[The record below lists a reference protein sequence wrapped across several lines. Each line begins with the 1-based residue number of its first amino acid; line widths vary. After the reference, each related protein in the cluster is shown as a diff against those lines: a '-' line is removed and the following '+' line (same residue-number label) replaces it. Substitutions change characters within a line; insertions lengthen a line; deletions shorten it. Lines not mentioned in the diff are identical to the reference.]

1 LPYELVTRKLVASLL
16 TDSQRWKFQYTL
28 GTSLYGQMSST
39 LLSINKPTLELAGNM
54 VRFKAPGYGLFKTS
68 LKPQYWFGIPR
79 NVSMDGPGMDVDR
92 IEHQVVEKNND
103 QKQGRPG
110 TGPVEHVCPRWSTW
124 CRK

>member
-1 LPYELVTRKLVASLL
+1 LYSTILSYFSLNNLQDELTARA
-16 TDSQRWKFQYTL
+16 
-28 GTSLYGQMSST
+28 
-39 LLSINKPTLELAGNM
+39 AGM
-54 VRFKAPGYGLFKTS
+54 VSFKAPGYGLFKTS

-79 NVSMDGPGMDVDR
+79 NVVIDGLVMDVDR